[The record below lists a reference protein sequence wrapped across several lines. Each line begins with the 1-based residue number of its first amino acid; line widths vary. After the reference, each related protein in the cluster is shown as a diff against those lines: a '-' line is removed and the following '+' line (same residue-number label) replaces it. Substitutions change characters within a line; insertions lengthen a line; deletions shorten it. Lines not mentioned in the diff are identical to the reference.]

1 MRGKEERGEG
11 RGRRHP
17 QFAKKQ
23 NVTEPDLRTASIPT
37 PSDFLPP
44 QTLFTVTIILPL
56 FHSPFMSPL
65 FISADWWI
73 LATLPTIEAARTISS
88 VSPHSCASFGSPS
101 FFF

>member
-1 MRGKEERGEG
+1 MENEFKNEKELNQQRKTKTKAQPELKTEESELCRGKDGRGEG
-11 RGRRHP
+11 RERRHP

-37 PSDFLPP
+37 PSDFLLP

-65 FISADWWI
+65 FISADW
-73 LATLPTIEAARTISS
+73 
-88 VSPHSCASFGSPS
+88 
-101 FFF
+101 